1 MSPEELAHKLDS
13 VKALEIK
20 EKLAL
25 QGINLEDSD
34 NPLKQFYDSLDIQT
48 LPISYTEDYVN
59 FLPSFKPVPKEIASY
74 LDFEGHSPKA
84 ITLPESVGARLL
96 LLAADEVEHKYSLW
110 LYSLDD
116 EYIPVDKLCLYAIED
131 ESDVDINP
139 ENFIQYFS
147 IIDLNKVNHV
157 LITHDHTDHIK
168 SVGSFSHDYK
178 VPVYA
183 TKLVHMGIE
192 SNYCITRKVAPD
204 LKVTIVPGLQLNLGD
219 FVIKPFAVPH
229 DSSENVGYEIRV
241 GNVCFVIITDAGS
254 ITEECYEAIA
264 NANYL
269 VIEANHDLEMLKGG
283 PYPAYLKK
291 RIASKS
297 GHLSNEDCGKAL
309 AEHMS
314 EHLRHVW
321 LCHLS
326 EENNH
331 PELARKTVET
341 ILRSHGVIPGKD
353 VELEVRMAD
362 AIDAII
368 CTTHFK
374 VSFFVIRF

>member
-1 MSPEELAHKLDS
+1 MKYKWLGGMVAALLLCACGGGGNHKMSPEELAHKLDS

-59 FLPSFKPVPKEIASY
+59 FLPSFKPVPKEIVSY

-147 IIDLNKVNHV
+147 ITSDYEIHLLDYSGKTNKAR
-157 LITHDHTDHIK
+157 LEE
-168 SVGSFSHDYK
+168 
-178 VPVYA
+178 VYA
-183 TKLVHMGIE
+183 IDE
-192 SNYCITRKVAPD
+192 
-204 LKVTIVPGLQLNLGD
+204 
-219 FVIKPFAVPH
+219 
-229 DSSENVGYEIRV
+229 
-241 GNVCFVIITDAGS
+241 
-254 ITEECYEAIA
+254 
-264 NANYL
+264 
-269 VIEANHDLEMLKGG
+269 
-283 PYPAYLKK
+283 
-291 RIASKS
+291 
-297 GHLSNEDCGKAL
+297 
-309 AEHMS
+309 
-314 EHLRHVW
+314 
-321 LCHLS
+321 
-326 EENNH
+326 
-331 PELARKTVET
+331 ARKFV
-341 ILRSHGVIPGKD
+341 LQRSQEFEPTGVINPSA
-353 VELEVRMAD
+353 MY
-362 AIDAII
+362 
-368 CTTHFK
+368 
-374 VSFFVIRF
+374 